1 MGALPKELRL
11 ALCMR
16 GGVSLAVWMGGACRE
31 IATLR
36 SALGDGPAPA
46 DDCDAAQRKIYRFLL
61 ERSGYDEVTVDI
73 LTGTSAGG
81 LNGVL
86 FASHLMYGMPFD
98 SRIRDIWLQLGDLE
112 GLTRRPDEPTPPSL
126 LEGNGFHRKVLEQL
140 DRLVGG
146 CEPAAP
152 PAMLR
157 LILTATRLHP
167 RNEYLRTSLGTPML
181 VNWSR
186 AHMVFRHHGIG
197 TADAIFTDFSADDR
211 NATLDRL
218 AYAART
224 TSSFPVAF
232 EPAEVAVVKPA
243 DAAERNFH
251 GLISETCAPDPGG
264 AGRVQLMD
272 GGVLDNVPL
281 AWAIRA
287 IAGAAANQSVDR
299 WLLYL
304 EPVPPSP
311 PAQPADGTR
320 SLARLVGVIRALLQA
335 KANSESLL
343 EDATELREAWTN
355 AQRLHGATGGIP
367 GDPAFAHLPDPSAH
381 DRKRYAEA
389 VACVEA
395 DRLARLIEDP
405 ISLVGPD
412 PLPIPDTS
420 AFAGAEPWPLLAD
433 LRGPVD
439 TNLAAADSSFR
450 SPLVGARAVAL
461 ALDWVHAVEE
471 TVDAPPE
478 ALRDARQSLYQAR
491 FACEVLLAA
500 RDRLLLRI
508 GDPGREV
515 DGWVAEADR
524 WLGRFV
530 QDAGGLGDCGVDM
543 LAEVAHR
550 AVHDDLGT
558 PPAGSAEP
566 FSNAVLDHV
575 ARTCVALRAALAGEA
590 TAPGFRALTEASD
603 AVAMRKVL
611 TYAELVLG
619 PLRPDPLA
627 EPTRIRLHTVNA
639 AAHSPLEGLLFGGA
653 PEPEHLVDRK
663 LSGNTL
669 MNFASF
675 LSSRWR
681 LNDWTWGRMDAASAL
696 VDVVARTERAHTGQ
710 TDTGRVG
717 AGQTDTGQANTGRA
731 DAADL
736 VTRLRDLHAVLVADH
751 PELAALIGAF
761 PDDVDADNVAE
772 RLPGLLK
779 TWLHWNVLRQEIP
792 LLKALDEAGH
802 NRDLPPAPK
811 VMQQAAQYT
820 AADCAVLAEV
830 GGESVRD
837 LLTRSSLRRAA
848 MRLGLVAW
856 RAVQPAG
863 DGLARLPRALSA
875 VVKPVV
881 LPPVLVGF
889 LAPVASMAA
898 AALCWI
904 AITVATDSAFSRPA
918 HVLVALGAGVAV
930 GCAVWRWWPHRRDW
944 RATVRAVL
952 VGVVTVAAVV
962 AGVVG
967 WLDRVPEGVRDFRSV
982 FVGLLTGFAVLTS
995 LWSVA
1000 GFGLA
1005 GGGRRWRRVFLIGA
1019 LPALLAVVLTLLFQ
1033 VFVADPL
1040 GGWPAVLV
1048 VYLALA
1054 LETCL
1059 LTKRFP
1065 DAPAGPDPAPTPR
1078 VGAVSEPEVP
1088 QGVALAA

>member
-1 MGALPKELRL
+1 MSVLPKELRL

-36 SALGDGPAPA
+36 SALAGPSTA
-46 DDCDAAQRKIYRFLL
+46 DDCDAAQRKVYRFLL
-61 ERSGYDEVTVDI
+61 ERSGYDRVTVDI

-98 SRIRDIWLQLGDLE
+98 SRIRDIWLRLGDLE
-112 GLTRRPDEPTPPSL
+112 GLTRKPDERTPPSL
-126 LEGNGFHRKVLEQL
+126 LEGCGFHDKVHEQL
-140 DRLVGG
+140 HRLVGES
-146 CEPAAP
+146 EPVAP

-157 LILTATRLHP
+157 LILTATRLNP
-167 RNEYLRTSLGTPML
+167 RNEYLRTSLGTSML

-186 AHMVFRHHGIG
+186 AHLVFRHHGDG
-197 TADAIFTDFSADDR
+197 AADAMFTDFTLDDR
-211 NATLDRL
+211 DRTLYRL

-224 TSSFPVAF
+224 TSSFPAAF
-232 EPAEVAVVKPA
+232 EPAEVEVVKSGSG
-243 DAAERNFH
+243 DKRNFH
-251 GLISETCAPDPGG
+251 GLISETCAPDGSS
-264 AGRVQLMD
+264 GRVQLMD

-311 PAQPADGTR
+311 PKPEADGAR
-320 SLARLVGVIRALLQA
+320 SLARLVGVIRALLRA

-367 GDPAFAHLPDPSAH
+367 GDPAFADLPDPSGH

-420 AFAGAEPWPLLAD
+420 AFAGAERWPLLEE
-433 LRGPVD
+433 LRGAVD
-439 TNLAAADSSFR
+439 TDLAQAGTSFR
-450 SPLVGARAVAL
+450 SPLAGARAVAL
-461 ALDWVHAVEE
+461 ALDWVHAVEKASDE
-471 TVDAPPE
+471 PPE
-478 ALRDARQSLYQAR
+478 ALRDARESLYRAR

-500 RDRLLLRI
+500 RDRLLLRV
-508 GDPGREV
+508 GSPGSRV
-515 DGWVAEADR
+515 DDWVTEADQR
-524 WLGRFV
+524 LDRFV
-530 QDAGGLGDCGVDM
+530 RDAGGLGDCGVGM
-543 LAEVAHR
+543 LGQVARR
-550 AVHDDLGT
+550 AVHEELGAL
-558 PPAGSAEP
+558 PADAAEP

-575 ARTCVALRAALAGEA
+575 AGTCAVLRDELAERAAV
-590 TAPGFRALTEASD
+590 PGFRALAGATDEAG
-603 AVAMRKVL
+603 MRKVL
-611 TYAELVLG
+611 DYAELVLG

-627 EPTRIRLHTVNA
+627 EPTHIRLHTINA
-639 AAHSPLEGLLFGGA
+639 AAHSPLEGLLFGAA
-653 PEPEHLVDRK
+653 PEPEDRVDRK

-681 LNDWTWGRMDAASAL
+681 LNDWTWGRMDAASSL
-696 VDVVARTERAHTGQ
+696 VDVVARPERAEA
-710 TDTGRVG
+710 DG
-717 AGQTDTGQANTGRA
+717 AG
-731 DAADL
+731 L
-736 VTRLRDLHAVLVADH
+736 LTRLVDLHTDLVADH
-751 PELAALIGAF
+751 PDLAELIGPF
-761 PDDVDADNVAE
+761 PRDVDADNVARKAPE
-772 RLPGLLK
+772 LLK
-779 TWLHWNVLRQEIP
+779 TWLHWNILRQEIP

-811 VMQQAAQYT
+811 VMEQAAQHT
-820 AADCAVLAEV
+820 AAEHAVLAEV
-830 GGESVRD
+830 GAESVRD

-863 DGLARLPRALSA
+863 DGLARLVRGLFA
-875 VVKPVV
+875 VAKPVV

-904 AITVATDSAFSRPA
+904 AVTVATDDGFSRPA
-918 HVLVALGAGVAV
+918 HVLVALGSGVAV
-930 GCAVWRWWPHRRDW
+930 GCAVWRWWPHRRSPW
-944 RATVRAVL
+944 ATVRAVL

-967 WLDRVPEGVRDFRSV
+967 WLGFVPEGVREFRSV

-1005 GGGRRWRRVFLIGA
+1005 GGGSRWRRVFLIGS
-1019 LPALLAVVLTLLFQ
+1019 LPALLAAVLTFGFQ
-1033 VFVADPL
+1033 WVADPL
-1040 GGWPAVLV
+1040 GPWPAMLV

-1054 LETCL
+1054 LETSL

-1065 DAPAGPDPAPTPR
+1065 DAPTVPGPVPAGGGR
-1078 VGAVSEPEVP
+1078 VDRIAEPERDVP
-1088 QGVALAA
+1088 VGERATAEA